1 MNKKIL
7 GIIIATLLIVT
18 IVLPAMGSMDL
29 YENKMSKFVKDNTVN
44 GKIES
49 NTINIQNNKPD
60 NLKTYPTMFWDLWDE
75 NWIKM

>member
-18 IVLPAMGSMDL
+18 TVLPAMGSMDL

-49 NTINIQNNKPD
+49 NTINIQNNKP
-60 NLKTYPTMFWDLWDE
+60 NNITIHSRYK
-75 NWIKM
+75 